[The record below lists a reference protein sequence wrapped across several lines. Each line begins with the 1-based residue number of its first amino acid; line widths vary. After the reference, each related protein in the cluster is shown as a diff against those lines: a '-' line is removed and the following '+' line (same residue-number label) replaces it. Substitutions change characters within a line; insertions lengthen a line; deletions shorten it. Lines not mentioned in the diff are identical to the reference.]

1 MRQWE
6 HGGIP
11 CAPDLFLLPTPGSR
25 PPAAGDICLSSPHE
39 AGGGTKRTVRI
50 RINGRGLERR
60 ERGSIPRECDAGNN
74 LYLSLVRQR
83 PRRPAG

>member
-11 CAPDLFLLPTPGSR
+11 CAPYLFLLPTPGSR

-39 AGGGTKRTVRI
+39 AGGGTNESLLI
-50 RINGRGLERR
+50 GG
-60 ERGSIPRECDAGNN
+60 DA
-74 LYLSLVRQR
+74 S
-83 PRRPAG
+83 